1 MKVLLPV
8 DGSDC
13 ANETLDWAAHL
24 FNPRET
30 DYALLYVIPVLPDLN
45 SVEFDIMD
53 ATAML
58 RRTKETL
65 EQQGCRVVFTDY
77 ALGDAVEQICQAAD
91 DLAVDQVVIGSHGR
105 TGLNKLLMGSVSTKV
120 LERCSRPVT
129 VHRNVQPTAMN
140 PADPPDRLIR

>member
-24 FNPRET
+24 LNPKDT

-53 ATAML
+53 ATTML
-58 RRTKETL
+58 CRSREML
-65 EQQGCRVVFTDY
+65 EKQGCRVVFSDY
-77 ALGDAVEQICQAAD
+77 ALGDAAEQICQAAD
-91 DLAVDQVVIGSHGR
+91 DLAVDQVIMGSHGR
-105 TGLNKLLMGSVSTKV
+105 SGLNKLLMGSVSTKV
-120 LERCSRPVT
+120 LEHCCRPVT
-129 VHRNVQPTAMN
+129 VHRNVQPTGA
-140 PADPPDRLIR
+140 ASR